1 MALRDISLG
10 CRIGS
15 LSEQSGHGPTCCR
28 LNSVGNDP
36 KRTLAPL
43 SASLSALHYARSL
56 RGHMQRR
63 HFITLLGGTAVGW
76 PLAAR
81 AQQPERVRRI
91 GVLMS
96 MAADNP
102 EGQARIAAFHQGLQQ
117 SGWTVGHN
125 LRIDTRWGAG
135 DADRMRR
142 FAAELVSLAPDVIL
156 ASGGTAVGALLQATR
171 TVPIVFAQVT
181 DPVGAGFVA
190 SLPRPGGNAT
200 GFAISEYGISAKWL
214 ALLKETAHR
223 DLSVSAGPL
232 IRT

>member
-1 MALRDISLG
+1 
-10 CRIGS
+10 
-15 LSEQSGHGPTCCR
+15 
-28 LNSVGNDP
+28 
-36 KRTLAPL
+36 
-43 SASLSALHYARSL
+43 
-56 RGHMQRR
+56 MQRR